1 MKADFWWM
9 ALLGALVSFF
19 VIMGVVEAIIDPLP
33 REQVVTVGYFV
44 AAILVAVGA
53 AGLTAGIW
61 IRKKKPLLS
70 GALVG
75 FSSVAAVLGILTF
88 IVGP

>member
-9 ALLGALVSFF
+9 ALLCAFVSFV
-19 VIMGVVEAIIDPLP
+19 VIMGVVEAILDGLP
-33 REQVVTVGYFV
+33 PERFKTSGYL
-44 AAILVAVGA
+44 AAGILIAVGA
-53 AGLTAGIW
+53 AGLTAGIM

-75 FSSVAAVLGILTF
+75 FSSVAAVMGILTF

>member
-1 MKADFWWM
+1 MKGGFWWM
-9 ALLGALVSFF
+9 ALLGAIVSFF
-19 VIMGVVEAIIDPLP
+19 VIMGVMGAILDPLP
-33 REQVVTVGYFV
+33 PGRFKSAGYLA
-44 AAILVAVGA
+44 AAILIAVGA

-75 FSSVAAVLGILTF
+75 FSSVAAVFGVLTF